1 MSESSC
7 NTGPQ
12 VDCQNRS
19 FFILNDQMITRCFLK
34 WSQTPNPPI
43 FPPQISYKLLGMVA
57 VNLGGTRNWNGLEVG
72 GCGCRSTAW
81 GLCRTANHC
90 CKLCNPW
97 VMAIGVV
104 DSHPW
109 CVKDTQIWVCGKIRY
124 TKIQWFIMDRK
135 FLRFFHHFQ
144 THPYVRRWMTMIHM
158 QKKTPRYKQRTWQ
171 IVDAKKHRFSKTLL
185 VNYTIQKLNGK
196 NIRSRSRIRM
206 FPKKGVPLNHTFS

>member
-57 VNLGGTRNWNGLEVG
+57 VSLGGTRNWNGLEVG

-135 FLRFFHHFQ
+135 FLRFFFTIFRH
-144 THPYVRRWMTMIHM
+144 THMLDDEWRWYICRR
-158 QKKTPRYKQRTWQ
+158 K
-171 IVDAKKHRFSKTLL
+171 
-185 VNYTIQKLNGK
+185 
-196 NIRSRSRIRM
+196 
-206 FPKKGVPLNHTFS
+206 PLGTNSEPGR